1 MFSKILL
8 SVDGSEHSA
17 RAAEKVG
24 EIAESLGSEVLA
36 FNVREMLPVR
46 GGAYDVKLGEE
57 EKDLAAEVAS
67 QLKAKGV
74 KATSLRAQEFYGLTP
89 KVIVDAAEKFGA
101 DVIVM
106 GSRGRSDLPG
116 LLLGSV
122 THKVLSMTRV
132 PVLVIR

>member
-67 QLKAKGV
+67 QLKAKASRQRRCV
-74 KATSLRAQEFYGLTP
+74 RRSSMASHRRSSSRPRRSSGLT
-89 KVIVDAAEKFGA
+89 
-101 DVIVM
+101 
-106 GSRGRSDLPG
+106 
-116 LLLGSV
+116 
-122 THKVLSMTRV
+122 
-132 PVLVIR
+132 